1 MLARFQQIL
10 VLLVLSAASACA
22 AALWQRSV
30 WWAGAAFLVVV
41 FAYSGLLALQFV
53 LMRVVNRT
61 DTTPRAS
68 LSQTL
73 SAWLSE
79 CAVAVCV
86 FCWWQ
91 PFRSSVYPDSTTGES
106 TGATGRGVVLLHGF
120 VCNRGLWT
128 PWLRELQ
135 RRDIRFVAVNLE
147 PAFAS
152 IDAYAAQVDAA
163 VRQIAQATGQP
174 PLLVCHSMGGL
185 VARAWLRAG
194 SHEGRVHHVV
204 TLGSP
209 HHGTRAGDI
218 RFSLRALVNAGQMCV
233 GSSWLRELARDEP
246 ASRHRLFT
254 CFYSNCDNIV
264 FPASTATLL
273 GADNRLVP
281 GCAHLALVL
290 DRSVM
295 AQTLALL

>member
-10 VLLVLSAASACA
+10 VLLVLAAAFAGA

-30 WWAGAAFLVVV
+30 WWAAAAFMGVA

-91 PFRSSVYPDSTTGES
+91 PFRSSVYPDSATGDS

-147 PAFAS
+147 PVFAS

-163 VRQIAQATGQP
+163 VRQMAQATGQP

-209 HHGTRAGDI
+209 HHGTRAGDT
-218 RFSLRALVNAGQMCV
+218 RFSLGALVNAGQMCV
-233 GSSWLRELARDEP
+233 GSSWLRELAQDEP
-246 ASRHRLFT
+246 ASRHRMFT

-264 FPASTATLL
+264 FPASTATLP

>member
-10 VLLVLSAASACA
+10 VLLVLAAAFAGA

-30 WWAGAAFLVVV
+30 WWAAAAFMGVA
-41 FAYSGLLALQFV
+41 FAYSGLLALQFA

-91 PFRSSVYPDSTTGES
+91 PFRSSVYPDSATGDS

-147 PAFAS
+147 PVFAS
-152 IDAYAAQVDAA
+152 IDAYAAHVDAA
-163 VRQIAQATGQP
+163 VRQMAQATGQP

-209 HHGTRAGDI
+209 HHGTRAGDT
-218 RFSLRALVNAGQMCV
+218 RFSLGALVNAGQMCV
-233 GSSWLRELARDEP
+233 GSSWLRELAQDEP
-246 ASRHRLFT
+246 ASRHRMFT

-264 FPASTATLL
+264 FPASTATLP